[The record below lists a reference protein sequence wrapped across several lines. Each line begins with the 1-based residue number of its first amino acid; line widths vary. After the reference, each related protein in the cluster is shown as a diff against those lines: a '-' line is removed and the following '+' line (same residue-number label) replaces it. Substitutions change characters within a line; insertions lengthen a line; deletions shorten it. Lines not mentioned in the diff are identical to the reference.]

1 MHRKR
6 MKRILIHM
14 TKTAAI
20 LMLLAVLSSTV
31 ACKPGQFL
39 ERNACELLNC
49 DMLFFIDDLFPLA
62 VQPGGGGG
70 GGGTADAMNM
80 EEEEEEEEG
89 DAHMH

>member
-1 MHRKR
+1 MHSKR
-6 MKRILIHM
+6 MKGILSHM

-20 LMLLAVLSSTV
+20 LMLLAILSSTA

-80 EEEEEEEEG
+80 EEEEEEEG
-89 DAHMH
+89 GAHMH

>member
-6 MKRILIHM
+6 MKCILSHV

-20 LMLLAVLSSTV
+20 LMSLAILSSMV

-39 ERNACELLNC
+39 QRNACALLNC

-80 EEEEEEEEG
+80 EEEEEG
-89 DAHMH
+89 GAHMH

>member
-6 MKRILIHM
+6 MKRILIHT

-39 ERNACELLNC
+39 QRNACELLNC
-49 DMLFFIDDLFPLA
+49 DMLFFVDDMFPLA
-62 VQPGGGGG
+62 AQPGGGTGG
-70 GGGTADAMNM
+70 AGSGGVTA
-80 EEEEEEEEG
+80 EPEEEEG
-89 DAHMH
+89 GGHLH

>member
-6 MKRILIHM
+6 MKCILTRM

-20 LMLLAVLSSTV
+20 LMSLAILSSLV

-39 ERNACELLNC
+39 QRNACELLNC
-49 DMLFFIDDLFPLA
+49 NMLFFIDDMFPLA

-70 GGGTADAMNM
+70 GGGGAA
-80 EEEEEEEEG
+80 EPSEEEEG
-89 DAHMH
+89 GGHLH